1 MDTSSL
7 TQARD
12 LAPPAIKAPS
22 PPAVPSTA
30 WGQLSLWLRSRTRLL
45 MALTVSAVPL
55 AAAWLW
61 FGTEAVRPLL
71 YVLPCAA
78 MMAVCMKGHGT
89 SSANPS
95 NTGTSP

>member
-1 MDTSSL
+1 
-7 TQARD
+7 
-12 LAPPAIKAPS
+12 
-22 PPAVPSTA
+22 
-30 WGQLSLWLRSRTRLL
+30 
-45 MALTVSAVPL
+45 MALTVSAIAL

-89 SSANPS
+89 SGAAPS

>member
-12 LAPPAIKAPS
+12 LTSQAIGAPS
-22 PPAVPSTA
+22 SPAVRSAA
-30 WGQLSLWLRSRTRLL
+30 WGQLSSWLRSRTRLL
-45 MALTVSAVPL
+45 VTLTVSAIAL

-61 FGTEAVRPLL
+61 FGAEAVRPLL

-89 SSANPS
+89 SGNAPPD
-95 NTGTSP
+95 TGTST

>member
-7 TQARD
+7 TQTRD
-12 LAPPAIKAPS
+12 LTSPTIGLPS
-22 PPAVPSTA
+22 SPAVRAAA
-30 WGQLSLWLRSRTRLL
+30 WDQLSLWLRRRRWLL
-45 MALTVSAVPL
+45 VALTVAALAL

-61 FGTEAVRPLL
+61 FGAEAVRPLL
-71 YVLPCAA
+71 YLLPCAA

-89 SSANPS
+89 SGAASS

>member
-7 TQARD
+7 TQAQD
-12 LAPPAIKAPS
+12 LTSQAIEVPS
-22 PPAVPSTA
+22 SPAVRSAA

-45 MALTVSAVPL
+45 IALTVSAIAL

-78 MMAVCMKGHGT
+78 MMAVCMKGHG
-89 SSANPS
+89 SSGTAPS

>member
-12 LAPPAIKAPS
+12 LTS
-22 PPAVPSTA
+22 PAVGASSSAVRSAA
-30 WGQLSLWLRSRTRLL
+30 WGQLILWLHSRTRLL
-45 MALTVSAVPL
+45 VALAVSAIAL
-55 AAAWLW
+55 AAAWWW
-61 FGTEAVRPLL
+61 FGAEAVRPLL
-71 YVLPCAA
+71 YLLPCAA

-89 SSANPS
+89 SDAAPS